1 MFNHKALS
9 LITKHYFQSQTLYSI
24 TKHFVQSQNVVR
36 MHEPY

>member
-1 MFNHKALS
+1 MFNHKTLN